1 MKINEY
7 TLSVGLKQ
15 PLTVYHMTDNHLTR
29 ADEREDD
36 RKLQLAAKRGAA
48 FAKAEHYKTNMLS
61 VARKHGYPPLQTGD
75 LADFVSAANYE
86 AAITLF
92 RGTDV
97 IMAAGNHEFSRYVG
111 EAWEDEE
118 YKAKYLADAVASF
131 PEGFLFGTH
140 VRGGLRFLTLDNN
153 YYYVTEFQLRRFRE
167 TMQDGVPTV
176 LCVHNPL
183 YSEDL
188 LAQIHAKEGPDAVP
202 YLFGTPEPL
211 LRGLTEYRY
220 KQQKPD
226 SVTEEFLAFC
236 NACPNLKAILAGHLH
251 KGYESHLDCG
261 TPQLVAPAAYRGE
274 MNKVT
279 FTE

>member
-7 TLSVGLKQ
+7 TLKIGIDKPVS
-15 PLTVYHMTDNHLTR
+15 VYHMTDNHLTR

-36 RKLQLAAKRGAA
+36 RKLALAEKRGKA
-48 FAKAEHYKTNMLS
+48 FADAERYTREMLLK
-61 VARKHGYPPLQTGD
+61 VQADGLPLIHTGD
-75 LADFVSAANYE
+75 LADFVSRANYE
-86 AAITLF
+86 AVMPLF
-92 RGTDV
+92 RGIDV

-118 YKAKYLADAVASF
+118 YKAKYLSDVVALF
-131 PEGFLFGTH
+131 PEGILFGTH
-140 VRGGLRFLTLDNN
+140 MRGGLRFLTLDNN
-153 YYYVTEFQLRRFRE
+153 YYYVTEAQLTRFRE

-188 LAQIHAKEGPDAVP
+188 LAQIHEREGADAVP
-202 YLFGTPEPL
+202 YLFGCPEPL
-211 LRGLTEYRY
+211 LRNLNEHRY

-226 SVTEEFLAFC
+226 FVTEEFLSFC
-236 NACPNLKAILAGHLH
+236 NACPNLKAVLAGHLH
-251 KGYESHLDCG
+251 KGYESKLDCG

-279 FTE
+279 FS